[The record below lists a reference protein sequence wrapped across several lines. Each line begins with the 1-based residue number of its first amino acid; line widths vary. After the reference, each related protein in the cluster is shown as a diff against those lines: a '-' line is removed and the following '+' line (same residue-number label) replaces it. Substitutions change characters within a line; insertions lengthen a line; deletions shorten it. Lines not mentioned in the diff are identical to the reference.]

1 MFKGRRFQRI
11 DHHSCIHSFIRSH
24 ITIQSYTI
32 HNLPFP
38 FSTPNNNQPLPRRRK
53 LPQPDPRLTENPRR
67 LLIHMIAIA
76 KHDLGNP
83 HLHDLNTARQ
93 ARTRI
98 AIQHR
103 ATANPLPPGLQQ
115 RVLLRVD
122 AQARRER
129 QPARGARGV
138 VAARAAAGRAVGQV
152 ARRAVVARADD
163 AVGAHEDAADLAAHA
178 VAAAGG
184 ERRERHVVVVPAG
197 AEAGG
202 VREVEG
208 GEGGVQGC
216 EGGGGVEDF
225 DLGAGGEGGEAAG
238 GRVVVFVVAEDELLE
253 GWGREG
259 GGLAAGAEAGPA
271 GADGAVDVEE
281 DEEGATGE
289 DVEGVFVVDGG
300 RDEVFLPVLGCVVE
314 EVVDS
319 GKGLRCG
326 RCLC

>member
-1 MFKGRRFQRI
+1 M
-11 DHHSCIHSFIRSH
+11 
-24 ITIQSYTI
+24 
-32 HNLPFP
+32 N
-38 FSTPNNNQPLPRRRK
+38 
-53 LPQPDPRLTENPRR
+53 
-67 LLIHMIAIA
+67 
-76 KHDLGNP
+76 
-83 HLHDLNTARQ
+83 
-93 ARTRI
+93 
-98 AIQHR
+98 
-103 ATANPLPPGLQQ
+103 
-115 RVLLRVD
+115 

-129 QPARGARGV
+129 QPARRARGV

-253 GWGREG
+253 GWGWEG
-259 GGLAAGAEAGPA
+259 GGFAAGAEAGPA

-281 DEEGATGE
+281 DEEGAAGE

-300 RDEVFLPVLGCVVE
+300 RDEVLLPVFGCVVE
-314 EVVDS
+314 EVVD
-319 GKGLRCG
+319 GGEGLRCG
-326 RCLC
+326 CGIC